1 MSMPFIMFPS
11 AVINALAVLLL
22 PTVSEAQ
29 AINNQKSLGKTSAV
43 SIKYS
48 LIIGIMST
56 SIFVLFGND
65 LGVSIF
71 NNQEAGAYITI
82 LSWICPLTYLATT
95 LGSIIN
101 GLGKAHITFMN
112 SIAGVM
118 CKIFLII
125 ILIPR
130 LGIQGYLLSL
140 LVGQFIIT
148 MLDTIAVIRNVHFTF
163 DAVNSLL
170 KPGIIVALTGFILK
184 KIYVFS
190 KKITQ
195 VNEAMLVLSFCLLF
209 CVISTIFF

>member
-1 MSMPFIMFPS
+1 MS
-11 AVINALAVLLL
+11 
-22 PTVSEAQ
+22 
-29 AINNQKSLGKTSAV
+29 
-43 SIKYS
+43 
-48 LIIGIMST
+48 
-56 SIFVLFGND
+56 LFAKF
-65 LGVSIF
+65 LYLF
-71 NNQEAGAYITI
+71 N
-82 LSWICPLTYLATT
+82 LT
-95 LGSIIN
+95 
-101 GLGKAHITFMN
+101 M
-112 SIAGVM
+112 
-118 CKIFLII
+118 FLII

-209 CVISTIFF
+209 CVISTIFFLITHSIKRNDFK